1 MYDLKGKKAKKT
13 ARFSRSR
20 QYNLILTSYYDIN
33 NSEVAN
39 IVFFAN
45 NASLPVI

>member
-1 MYDLKGKKAKKT
+1 MYDLKRYEDKKT
-13 ARFSRSR
+13 AHFSRSR

-33 NSEVAN
+33 NSELAN